1 MNYLK
6 TNLICLNVVNV
17 AHLSD
22 GAQDNITFEI
32 SGRNSSCFLHLLLLK
47 CFHIDILSIVV
58 SK

>member
-17 AHLSD
+17 VHLSD
-22 GAQDNITFEI
+22 GAQHDITFEI
-32 SGRNSSCFLHLLLLK
+32 SGRISSCFLHLLLLK
-47 CFHIDILSIVV
+47 YFHIDILSIVV